1 MRTSEWIQIGF
12 AIVLAAAAWIQ
23 PFFGRPLPV
32 RRRWNITLL
41 AVVPVVAVLLARATA
56 RFLPP
61 LYVSTLRDW
70 LTVGL
75 FLVPY
80 WQTGQFFQGPNHKL
94 EQRLLTFDRWLMPR
108 TACAEPT

>member
-12 AIVLAAAAWIQ
+12 AILLAAAAWVQ
-23 PFFGRPLPV
+23 ALSRHPLPV

-41 AVVPVVAVLLARATA
+41 AIVPIFAVELARSTA
-56 RFLPP
+56 IFLSP
-61 LYVSTLRDW
+61 LYVSILRDW

-80 WQTGQFFQGPNHKL
+80 WQTGQFFHAPK
-94 EQRLLTFDRWLMPR
+94 QRLE
-108 TACAEPT
+108 EPLLP